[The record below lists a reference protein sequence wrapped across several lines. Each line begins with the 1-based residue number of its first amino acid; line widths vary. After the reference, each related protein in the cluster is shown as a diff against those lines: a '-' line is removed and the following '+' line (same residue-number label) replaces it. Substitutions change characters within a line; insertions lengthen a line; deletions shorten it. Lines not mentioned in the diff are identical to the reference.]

1 MGGFR
6 RRRQF
11 PFPGPILQEQPRG
24 RKRGHQHF
32 PVPSATAEMFRPH
45 SPAGEGVC
53 RPLVQVA
60 TEDLRELCLTII
72 RLRWAPRGAV
82 WG

>member
-45 SPAGEGVC
+45 SPAGEGVVG
-53 RPLVQVA
+53 RSSRSP
-60 TEDLRELCLTII
+60 
-72 RLRWAPRGAV
+72 PRISVSCA
-82 WG
+82 